1 MKVEILC
8 DGCDDCEVIQG
19 KVCQALADL
28 NLNAKVV
35 SYHDPAKHAPGIN
48 CDGKLKL
55 CIDGLVV
62 SARNDCSVR
71 DLMLIFNKQTQMHS

>member
-8 DGCDDCEVIQG
+8 NGCDDCEVIRG

-28 NLNAKVV
+28 NLDVEV
-35 SYHDPAKHAPGIN
+35 ISHHDPQKHAPGIN
-48 CDGKLKL
+48 CDGKLEL

-62 SARNDCSVR
+62 SAKSDCSVR
-71 DLMLIFNKQTQMHS
+71 DLMMIFDKEKQMHA